1 MGAPGDSLLE
11 ALASQEEPPCDSTI
25 LGVPLAREGT
35 LWSATQLGALSEALR
50 IRYKNLSYLSV
61 TYLLWLVI

>member
-1 MGAPGDSLLE
+1 MSAWED
-11 ALASQEEPPCDSTI
+11 PPCDSTI

-50 IRYKNLSYLSV
+50 IRYKTLSYLSV
-61 TYLLWLVI
+61 TCLLWLVI